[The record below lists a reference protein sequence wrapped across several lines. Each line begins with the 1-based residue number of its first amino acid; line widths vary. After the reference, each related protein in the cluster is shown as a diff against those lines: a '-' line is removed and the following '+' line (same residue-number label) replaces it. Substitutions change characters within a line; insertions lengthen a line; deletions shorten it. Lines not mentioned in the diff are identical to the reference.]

1 MIPYGRQWIS
11 PEDVASVVAILSSD
25 HLTQGPAIPR
35 FQDAIRAAC
44 SAPHAIAVNS
54 ATSGLHIACLALG
67 LGPGTWLWTSPN
79 SFVASANVARLCG
92 AEVDFVDIDPDT
104 LNMCPRQLRDKLET
118 ARHLGR
124 LPHIVMPVHF
134 GGTPCDMQ
142 AIHALAHDYGFR
154 VIEDASHAIGAR
166 HETGPIGDCRYSD
179 ACVFSFHP
187 VKIVTTGEGGVITTR
202 DDRLATKLDRLRS
215 HGITRDPAMMTRDS
229 DGPWYYQQLD
239 LGLNYRMTD
248 MQAALG
254 TSQMQRLDQF
264 INLRHRLASRYDTA
278 LAGLPLLR
286 PRRDLPG
293 RSALHLYPV
302 QLDPSLPDR
311 ASLRRR
317 LFDHVRARGIGVNVH
332 YIPIHTQPY
341 YRALGFAPG
350 QYPGAETYYE
360 GALSLPL
367 HPQMS
372 EDDQSAVIAHLT
384 SGLASLGLVRACVTQ
399 HLRTVP

>member
-11 PEDVASVVAILSSD
+11 PEDIASVVDVLTSD

-35 FQDAIRAAC
+35 FEQVVRTAC
-44 SAPHAIAVNS
+44 AAPHAIAINS
-54 ATSGLHIACLALG
+54 ATSGLHIASLALG
-67 LGPGTWLWTSPN
+67 LGQGKRLWTSPN

-104 LNMCPRQLRDKLET
+104 LNMCAGQLRDKLQI
-118 ARHLGR
+118 ARRAGR

-134 GGTPCDMQ
+134 AGLSCDMP
-142 AIHALAHDYGFR
+142 AIHALALEFGFQ
-154 VIEDASHAIGAR
+154 VIEDASHAIGAIYDGGPVGECR
-166 HETGPIGDCRYSD
+166 HSD

-187 VKIVTTGEGGVITTR
+187 VKIVTTGEGGAVTTR
-202 DDRLATKLDRLRS
+202 NDRLATTLDRLRS
-215 HGITRDPAMMTRDS
+215 HGITRDPALMTHDA

-254 TSQMQRLDQF
+254 ASQMQRLEQF
-264 INLRHRLASRYDTA
+264 IDLRHSLARRYDAA
-278 LAGLPLLR
+278 LANLPL
-286 PRRDLPG
+286 RRQQRDMAG

-311 ASLRRR
+311 AGLRRR
-317 LFDHVRARGIGVNVH
+317 LFDRMRNDGIGVNVH

-341 YRALGFAPG
+341 YRALGFRRG
-350 QYPGAETYYE
+350 QCPVAETYYE

-372 EDDQSAVIAHLT
+372 DADQAAVIDSLT
-384 SGLASLGLVRACVTQ
+384 SGLTSLGLI
-399 HLRTVP
+399 

>member
-11 PEDVASVVAILSSD
+11 PEDVASVVDVLTSEY
-25 HLTQGPAIPR
+25 LTQGPAIPR
-35 FQDAIRAAC
+35 FEQALRTAC
-44 SAPHAIAVNS
+44 AAPHAIAVNS

-67 LGPGTWLWTSPN
+67 LAPGKRLWTSPN
-79 SFVASANVARLCG
+79 SFVASANAARLCG

-104 LNMCPRQLRDKLET
+104 LNLCPDQLRKKLET
-118 ARHLGR
+118 ARRNGH

-134 GGTPCDMQ
+134 SGDSCDMR
-142 AIHALAHDYGFR
+142 AIHALALEFEFH
-154 VIEDASHAIGAR
+154 VIEDASHAIGAM
-166 HETGPIGDCRYSD
+166 HDGAPVGDCRYSD

-187 VKIVTTGEGGVITTR
+187 VKIITTGEGGVVTTR
-202 DDRLATKLDRLRS
+202 DDRLAAKLDRLRS
-215 HGITRDPAMMTRDS
+215 HGITRDAARMTQDA

-254 TSQMQRLDQF
+254 ASQMQRLGQF
-264 INLRHRLASRYDTA
+264 IGLRHTLARRYDTA
-278 LAGLPLLR
+278 LADLPL
-286 PRRDLPG
+286 RRQQRDMAG

-317 LFDHVRARGIGVNVH
+317 LFDRMRSDGIGVNVH

-341 YRALGFAPG
+341 YRALGFMPG
-350 QYPGAETYYE
+350 QYPVAETYYE
-360 GALSLPL
+360 GAISLPL

-372 EDDQSAVIAHLT
+372 HTDQSAVIDSLR
-384 SGLASLGLVRACVTQ
+384 SGLTSLGLI
-399 HLRTVP
+399 

>member
-11 PEDVASVVAILSSD
+11 PEDVASVVDVLISD
-25 HLTQGPAIPR
+25 HLTQGPAIPHFEQALR
-35 FQDAIRAAC
+35 SAC
-44 SAPHAIAVNS
+44 VAPHAVAVNS

-67 LGPGTWLWTSPN
+67 LETGKRLWTSPN

-104 LNMCPRQLRDKLET
+104 LTMCPDRLCDKLHI
-118 ARHLGR
+118 ARRKGH

-134 GGTPCDMQ
+134 GGQSCDMP
-142 AIHALAHDYGFR
+142 AIHTLAAEFGVH

-166 HETGPIGDCRYSD
+166 HDGAPVGDCRYSD

-187 VKIVTTGEGGVITTR
+187 VKIVTTGEGGVVTTR
-202 DDRLATKLDRLRS
+202 DDRLAAKLDRLRS
-215 HGITRDPAMMTRDS
+215 HGITRNPALMTHDA
-229 DGPWYYQQLD
+229 DEPWYYQQLD

-254 TSQMQRLDQF
+254 TSQMTRLEPF
-264 INLRHRLASRYDTA
+264 IALRHGLARRYDWA
-278 LAGLPLLR
+278 LADLPLRRQQR
-286 PRRDLPG
+286 PVAD

-302 QLDPSLPDR
+302 QLDRSLPDR
-311 ASLRRR
+311 ARLRRR
-317 LFDHVRARGIGVNVH
+317 LFDHLRSDGIGVNVH

-341 YRALGFAPG
+341 YRALGFTPG
-350 QYPGAETYYE
+350 QFPVAEAYYE

-372 EDDQSAVIAHLT
+372 DADQSTVIESLG
-384 SGLASLGLVRACVTQ
+384 SGLTSLGLI
-399 HLRTVP
+399 